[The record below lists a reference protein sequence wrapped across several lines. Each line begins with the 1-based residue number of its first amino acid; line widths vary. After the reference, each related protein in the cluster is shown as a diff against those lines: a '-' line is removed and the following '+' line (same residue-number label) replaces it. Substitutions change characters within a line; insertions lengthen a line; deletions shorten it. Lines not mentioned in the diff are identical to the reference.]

1 MWDIIGMSLS
11 HCTGANNGVGL
22 RHGWV
27 CVQLLTPVIAAC
39 FDVFFNVVLC
49 CLLMY
54 ILIIIKGNLNQPLL
68 VTKVEF
74 FRCSYKCLF
83 EREKQR
89 PFLFYFLYP
98 HLSAYVRSP
107 WLCCPMIHLRVAMKS
122 QRCQRRPT
130 PPCETLPVCSYL
142 KISCPL
148 AAFGPEWRTS
158 DATQQAHQCGN
169 VSVIFQSMRLKR
181 ERLSEPGV
189 QKGKHSLPWSIIR
202 WSPSSSGNWKERQRR
217 RKQQLC
223 IPPTPFAP
231 LVIIGSGTSHAV

>member
-11 HCTGANNGVGL
+11 HCTGANKGVGL

-83 EREKQR
+83 EREKQS
-89 PFLFYFLYP
+89 PLTFYSLYS
-98 HLSAYVRSP
+98 HLSAYVSSP

-130 PPCETLPVCSYL
+130 PPYETLPVCSYL

-148 AAFGPEWRTS
+148 DAFGPEWRTS

-169 VSVIFQSMRLKR
+169 ERVWFFEVCDWNRRDVRAWAFRRENTVCPGASSGGPLLHLVIEKSNSG
-181 ERLSEPGV
+181 EENNNAA
-189 QKGKHSLPWSIIR
+189 SLP
-202 WSPSSSGNWKERQRR
+202 
-217 RKQQLC
+217 
-223 IPPTPFAP
+223 PFCA
-231 LVIIGSGTSHAV
+231 SRDSCDNC